1 MGQKNYVSRYRRRVI
16 EFGLT
21 GGIGSGK
28 STVGRM
34 LVARGAVLVDAD
46 QIVRDLQRPGEL
58 VFDAMVARWGD
69 GIVAESGELDRAA
82 VAAIVFSNDDELSA
96 LNAIVHPAVAEHT
109 QAKLDALADSD
120 VAVVHDIPLLVQPGG
135 ELLTSRE
142 LANWA
147 GIIVVD
153 TPTELAVARVVAD
166 RGMAPADVEARMEA
180 QATREERRAH
190 ADFLIDNSS
199 DLNHLET
206 EVERCWAW
214 MQEQMSS

>member
-34 LVARGAVLVDAD
+34 LVARGAILVDAD

-58 VFDAMVARWGD
+58 VFDAMVERWGD
-69 GIVAESGELDRAA
+69 GIVTEAGELDRAA
-82 VAAIVFSNDDELSA
+82 VAAIVFSDDDELTA

-109 QAKLDALADSD
+109 QATLDGLEDSD

-135 ELLTSRE
+135 ELLTSRDPAE
-142 LANWA
+142 WA

-166 RGMAPADVEARMEA
+166 RGMAPADVEARIDA
-180 QATREERRAH
+180 QATREDRRRQ

-199 DLNHLET
+199 DLSDLE
-206 EVERCWAW
+206 EQVERCWAW
-214 MQEQMSS
+214 MQEQMPS

>member
-1 MGQKNYVSRYRRRVI
+1 MGQKNYVSRYGRRVI

-58 VFDAMVARWGD
+58 VFDAMVARWGEE
-69 GIVAESGELDRAA
+69 IVTEAGELDRAA
-82 VAAIVFSNDDELSA
+82 VAGIVFSDDDELAA

-109 QAKLDALADSD
+109 QATLDGLRDAD

-135 ELLTSRE
+135 ELLTSRDPAE
-142 LANWA
+142 WA

-153 TPTELAVARVVAD
+153 TPTDLAIARVVAE
-166 RGMAPADVEARMEA
+166 RGMSPADIQARMDA
-180 QATREERRAH
+180 QATREDRRGQ

-199 DLNHLET
+199 DLNHLEQ

-214 MQEQMSS
+214 MQERMSS

>member
-1 MGQKNYVSRYRRRVI
+1 MGQKNYVSLYRRKMI

-28 STVGRM
+28 STVGRL

-46 QIVRDLQRPGEL
+46 QIVRDLQRPDEL
-58 VFDAMVARWGD
+58 VFDAMVARWGPT
-69 GIVAESGELDRAA
+69 IVKEDGELDRAA
-82 VAAIVFSNDDELSA
+82 VAGIVFSDDDELAA

-109 QAKLDALADSD
+109 QAILDGLAEDD

-135 ELLTSRE
+135 ELLTSRDPAE
-142 LANWA
+142 WA

-166 RGMAPADVEARMEA
+166 RGMSPADVEARIDA
-180 QATREERRAH
+180 QATREDRRSQ

-199 DLNHLET
+199 DLTHLAD
-206 EVERCWAW
+206 EVDRCWAW
-214 MQEQMSS
+214 MQERMSS